1 MHIRYG
7 TDAGTYHNNNKMKK
21 LVFTIIVLTIGL
33 ITYGQNSVQFIVND
47 IPETKNEYVGI
58 RGNIP
63 PLDWSKSIQLKR
75 EGEAY
80 VIDVNFNLNVQKELE
95 FKFVLFTD
103 DNQPTW
109 ENTANRTLTLQGN
122 QANQT
127 SDNKWNKEQLIDI
140 STLGVIDKQGL
151 KEDFELL
158 KKMVLDVHPGT
169 YRYNNKEDILNAL
182 NELENK
188 FSEPITH
195 QEAYLG
201 ISKLTAQL
209 KCDHTKAGFNNQ
221 GKVIN
226 SIIHYQADKI
236 PFTFVWIDNEM
247 VILQNASENEIL
259 QRGTK
264 VLTINQIPVG
274 HIRNEIIK
282 HVGAD
287 GATDNN
293 RVYKTQVNGY
303 DFRYNAFDIFY
314 TLLYP
319 VNNQSITIE
328 IQQPNQQETISLDV
342 STLTREKRFEILAE
356 RYESYPKT
364 RDDMW
369 KFKVL
374 SDSTAILT
382 LNSFGLNGWKAM
394 TIDYKAFLADAFKKI
409 RTRKIEHLIID
420 IRENNGGNDEMADE
434 LFSYLTQD
442 DFKFDREGRTRYVYF
457 PETLKPYIRTWGNNP
472 WYYQLNPKNPEPED
486 GYYIFKESFSS
497 QPSKNGKVIYSGKSY
512 LLTSSANTSLAF
524 YTAYRFKNQN
534 IGKVIGRE
542 TGGNLN
548 DINGGQI
555 IFLTL
560 PNTGIEIDFPVM
572 GGFSTINQP
581 NTGVQP
587 DIMVEYNIDDV
598 INKSDLELKKTLELI
613 KNTVHNRVDG
623 SASKN

>member
-1 MHIRYG
+1 
-7 TDAGTYHNNNKMKK
+7 MKK
-21 LVFTIIVLTIGL
+21 IIFSIVLFAISIIVFGQTSVRFVVEDLPE
-33 ITYGQNSVQFIVND
+33 ITH
-47 IPETKNEYVGI
+47 KNVGI
-58 RGNIP
+58 RGNLP
-63 PLDWSKSIQLKR
+63 PLEWSKSIVLKR
-75 EGEAY
+75 EGTSY
-80 VIDVNFNLNVQKELE
+80 FIDINFSSNVKELE

-103 DNQPTW
+103 DLNPMW
-109 ENTANRTLTLQGN
+109 ENTPNRTLTLYGN
-122 QANQT
+122 QESQV
-127 SDNKWNKEQLIDI
+127 SENKWNKEQVIDI
-140 STLGVIDKQGL
+140 SKLGKIDVQGL
-151 KEDFELL
+151 KKDFELI
-158 KKMVLDVHPGT
+158 KKIVLEVHPGT
-169 YRYNNKEDILNAL
+169 YRYNSKEDILNAL

-188 FSEPITH
+188 FSKPLTH
-195 QEAYLG
+195 QEAYLS
-201 ISKLTAQL
+201 ISKVTAQL

-236 PFTFVWIDNEM
+236 PFTFVWVDDEM
-247 VILQNASENEIL
+247 VILQNASDNEML

-264 VLTINQIPVG
+264 VLSINQIPVIE
-274 HIRNEIIK
+274 IRDEIIK
-282 HVGAD
+282 YVGAD

-293 RVYKTQVNGY
+293 RIYKTQVNGY

-314 TLLYP
+314 PLKYP
-319 VNNQSITIE
+319 VNNQSITLE
-328 IQQPNQQETISLDV
+328 IQEPNHQESISLNV
-342 STLTREKRFEILAE
+342 ATLTREKRFEILAE
-356 RYESYPKT
+356 RYETFPKT

-369 KFKVL
+369 KFEVL
-374 SDSTAILT
+374 SDNTAILT

-394 TIDYKAFLADAFKKI
+394 TIDYKAFLADKFEKI
-409 RTRKIEHLIID
+409 RSRKIEHLIID

-442 DFKFDREGRTRYVYF
+442 DFQFEREGRTRYVNF

-472 WYYQLNPKNPEPED
+472 WYYQLNPKNPEPQY
-486 GYYIFKESFSS
+486 GYYIFKENFST
-497 QPSKNGKVIYSGKSY
+497 QPSKNGKEIYNGKSY

-560 PNTGIEIDFPVM
+560 PNSGIEIDFPVM
-572 GGFSTINQP
+572 GGFSAIKQP

-587 DIMVEYNIDDV
+587 DIMVEYNTDDI
-598 INKSDLELKKTLELI
+598 INLSDLEINETLKFI
-613 KNTVHNRVDG
+613 KEYGTQH
-623 SASKN
+623 

>member
-1 MHIRYG
+1 
-7 TDAGTYHNNNKMKK
+7 MKK
-21 LVFTIIVLTIGL
+21 LVTTIIVMAFNLL
-33 ITYGQNSVQFIVND
+33 IYGQSSVQFIVND
-47 IPETKNEYVGI
+47 IPKTNNTYVGI
-58 RGNIP
+58 RGNIA
-63 PLDWSKSIQLKR
+63 PLDWSKSIPLKR

-80 VIDVNFNLNVQKELE
+80 MIDIEFYPSVQKELE

-109 ENTANRTLTLQGN
+109 ENTTNRTLKLKGN
-122 QANQT
+122 LANQI
-127 SDNKWNKEQLIDI
+127 SDNKWNIEQ
-140 STLGVIDKQGL
+140 VIDVSGLGLISKEGL

-169 YRYNNKEDILNAL
+169 YRYNNKQDIQNAL
-182 NELENK
+182 NELEKK

-236 PFTFVWIDNEM
+236 PFTFCWVKNEM
-247 VILQNASENEIL
+247 VVLKNASENENL
-259 QRGTK
+259 TRGTK
-264 VLTINQIPVG
+264 VLTINQIPVLD
-274 HIRNEIIK
+274 IRNAIIK
-282 HVGAD
+282 YVGAD

-314 TLLYP
+314 PLLYP
-319 VNNQSITIE
+319 VNSQSVALE
-328 IQQPNQQETISLDV
+328 IKQPNQQETISLDV
-342 STLTREKRFEILAE
+342 STLTREKRFERLAE
-356 RYESYPKT
+356 RYEKFPKT

-369 KFKVL
+369 KFEVL
-374 SDSTAILT
+374 SDNTAILT

-394 TIDYKAFLADAFKKI
+394 TIDYKAFLAEAFKKI
-409 RTRKIEHLIID
+409 RTQKIGHLIID
-420 IRENNGGNDEMADE
+420 IRENNGGNDEMANE

-442 DFKFDREGRTRYVYF
+442 DFQFDREGRTRYVNF

-472 WYYQLNPKNPEPED
+472 WYYQLNPKNPETQD
-486 GYYIFKESFSS
+486 GYYIFKENFSS
-497 QPSKNGKVIYSGKSY
+497 QPSKSGKKIYKGNSY

-534 IGKVIGRE
+534 IGKVIGKE

-560 PNTGIEIDFPVM
+560 PNSGIEVDFPVM

-581 NTGVQP
+581 NTGLQP
-587 DIMVEYNIDDV
+587 DITVEYNADDIV
-598 INKSDLELKKTLELI
+598 NQSDLELNEILKFI
-613 KNTVHNRVDG
+613 KEYDG
-623 SASKN
+623 QH